1 MQLPSRVLSKIQQNT
16 KLISTAHPLYL
27 GQCRALCTQL
37 SKSKHGMK
45 PAQVF
50 PPHSHLN
57 PLSIALFHT
66 GPETSIG
73 APWSLRYSYAARKF
87 TGICEVPPTNPPAT
101 VDTPLKW
108 GPNSTPVYKRYL
120 GQGHEPFQCCTNC
133 GGSNQFAA
141 NRVFVFE
148 LCCRAPRPF
157 NGTGCAVQVTPSLL
171 GSLHSLPGA
180 MCSTAFRLCRVCSGS
195 VQSARCNAQ
204 GAYCAMNGRGYKT
217 TPKWGIKPPPTPFLA
232 IFDPWGGFMP
242 PWGGF
247 IPPFAGVGLSPQ
259 RGGFIPP
266 FGHWGGFITPL
277 GWFYPPFWVIL
288 SPYWRGG
295 GVGQSQCE
303 PRKLSPGRQ
312 TDAQCTLQP
321 ALV

>member
-1 MQLPSRVLSKIQQNT
+1 MYYDWLNQVWNFRITMQHISGHFCLFAFHAVFVLRCLIHSLIQ
-16 KLISTAHPLYL
+16 
-27 GQCRALCTQL
+27 
-37 SKSKHGMK
+37 
-45 PAQVF
+45 
-50 PPHSHLN
+50 
-57 PLSIALFHT
+57 PLSLVLTPYLRLIA
-66 GPETSIG
+66 
-73 APWSLRYSYAARKF
+73 
-87 TGICEVPPTNPPAT
+87 
-101 VDTPLKW
+101 
-108 GPNSTPVYKRYL
+108 
-120 GQGHEPFQCCTNC
+120 
-133 GGSNQFAA
+133 
-141 NRVFVFE
+141 
-148 LCCRAPRPF
+148 
-157 NGTGCAVQVTPSLL
+157 
-171 GSLHSLPGA
+171 
-180 MCSTAFRLCRVCSGS
+180 
-195 VQSARCNAQ
+195 QS
-204 GAYCAMNGRGYKT
+204 GRGYKT